1 MSRFAETVLL
11 IFVATSVQAG
21 ASVEPVGERGRGDE
35 KSGDEK
41 SFTAGPPR
49 AYLLR
54 CWQHGRL
61 LFEEEIAEAPEDKA
75 QVRMRLAGPAHTNI
89 TLIDTGTGFCL
100 VRPGAESARKD

>member
-35 KSGDEK
+35 KS
-41 SFTAGPPR
+41 FTAGPPR

-54 CWQHGRL
+54 CRLHGRL